1 MPLLYS
7 NVPPLRKPQGKM
19 SLAEYIEAKAPQ
31 SDCLYIAVG
40 YASKN
45 SLLEI
50 ARIVTEHCISKVVLV
65 LGMYYVEGFP
75 ESIFN
80 TASQIDEEWRASG
93 IGEVRLTKS
102 MKYHGK
108 VYGFYQDGQITGAVI
123 GSHNLGAIAHEA
135 GNLRQYE
142 ISFYT
147 EDETECTEIDAHLQS
162 VIKAPVS
169 VSFSEVT
176 DANIVHEDNT
186 KLNGVE
192 GVVKVSTADVDAF
205 KSAQTDICFD
215 IPLKVPGIPGSNND
229 FMKSNINKCY
239 AKGRLNTRTGVVTER
254 GWWETEIIVSKT
266 TTSML
271 TYPERNV
278 PFFVIT
284 DDGWKFMMHVSGDY
298 SKNLESEGDLKVLGY
313 WLKGRLVAAGFIE
326 PVDSPSADLENVSDG
341 AGDIYRKCKG
351 VITYQKLQRYGRT
364 SVTLTKTLNKLAD
377 DEGIMRDVW
386 VLSFLPDN
394 VQ

>member
-7 NVPPLRKPQGKM
+7 NVPPLRKPEGKM
-19 SLAEYIEAKAPQ
+19 SLAEYIATKAPD

-50 ARIVTEHCISKVVLV
+50 SRIIAENRISKVVLV

-75 ESIFN
+75 ESIYN
-80 TASQIDEEWRASG
+80 TARQIDEDWRTSG
-93 IGEVRLTKS
+93 VGEVRLTKS

-108 VYGFYQDGQITGAVI
+108 VYGFYKNNSITGAVV

-142 ISFYT
+142 LSFYI
-147 EDETECTEIDAHLQS
+147 EDADECAEIDVHLQS
-162 VIKAPVS
+162 VIKSPIS
-169 VSFSEVT
+169 TSFCDIT
-176 DANIVHEDNT
+176 DVNITHEDNK

-192 GVVKVSTADVDAF
+192 GVVRVSTADVDAF
-205 KSAQTDICFD
+205 KAAQNSISFD

-239 AKGRLNTRTGVVTER
+239 AKGRLNSRTGVVTER
-254 GWWETEIIVSKT
+254 GWWETEIIVSKS
-266 TTSML
+266 TTSL
-271 TYPERNV
+271 PTYPERNV

-298 SKNLESEGDLKVLGY
+298 SKNLESEGDLKILGY
-313 WLKGRLVAAGFIE
+313 WLKGRLVAAGFID
-326 PVDSPSADLENVSDG
+326 PVDSPSADLENVTFGS
-341 AGDIYRKCKG
+341 GDIYKNCKG

-377 DEGIMRDVW
+377 DDGIMRDVW
-386 VLSFLPDN
+386 VLSFLPQN
-394 VQ
+394 IK